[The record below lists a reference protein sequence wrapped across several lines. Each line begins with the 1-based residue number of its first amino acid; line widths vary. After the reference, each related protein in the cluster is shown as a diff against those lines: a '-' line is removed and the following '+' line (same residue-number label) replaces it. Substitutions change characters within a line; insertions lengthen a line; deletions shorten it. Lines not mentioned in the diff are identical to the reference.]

1 MTLMGKIEKIKV
13 FTLRAVG
20 KVPGPDGQI
29 QSLPARIIRVGHL
42 LFKGYI
48 EDDLTIHASSLTFV
62 TLTSLVPILAVA
74 FALMKGFGMGGDQLE
89 TILNAEWIQE
99 MPESFQAFWGQILEI
114 VNTTNFFALGW
125 IGLAFF
131 VLTAVLVLANVEKSF
146 NRVWGV
152 AKDRS
157 LPRQIANYT
166 SVLVLVPLLL
176 GVAGGLRAQ
185 VAFNQTLWQVDLTAW
200 AQNLISLGIL
210 WMALALLFILV
221 PNTRVRLRPAMGSS
235 LVTTIVFL
243 GWMKVFTVMQVGVAR
258 YNFIYGAFAAVPV
271 FMFWMYVT
279 WVIFL
284 LGAELAFALQ
294 NSDTFQME
302 SAADSASTR
311 MRIVVALMILRQA
324 GMVMEK
330 GTGVFSITVFA
341 RKNRA
346 PIRLINS
353 VMSMLTRRGYLAQVA
368 GRDAGFVLMRAP
380 ENIPL
385 HAVVTSVMRE
395 GGDHLDL
402 EDGLMMDSA
411 LKAVLAKIETG
422 LDRGFGKLTVADLV
436 AGNSFSAA
444 PNSLAPAPDAV

>member
-1 MTLMGKIEKIKV
+1 
-13 FTLRAVG
+13 
-20 KVPGPDGQI
+20 
-29 QSLPARIIRVGHL
+29 RVGHL

-74 FALMKGFGMGGDQLE
+74 FALMKGFGMGSDQLDN
-89 TILNAEWIQE
+89 LLHAEWVQE
-99 MPESFQAFWGQILEI
+99 MPESFQTFWNQILDI

-185 VAFNQTLWQVDLTAW
+185 VAFNQTFFQVDLTAW
-200 AQNLISLGIL
+200 AQNLISLFIL
-210 WMALALLFILV
+210 WLALGVLFVLV
-221 PNTRVRLRPAMGSS
+221 PNTTVRLRPAMASS
-235 LVTTIVFL
+235 LLTTVVFL

-279 WVIFL
+279 WVILL
-284 LGAELAFALQ
+284 LG
-294 NSDTFQME
+294 
-302 SAADSASTR
+302 
-311 MRIVVALMILRQA
+311 
-324 GMVMEK
+324 
-330 GTGVFSITVFA
+330 
-341 RKNRA
+341 
-346 PIRLINS
+346 
-353 VMSMLTRRGYLAQVA
+353 
-368 GRDAGFVLMRAP
+368 
-380 ENIPL
+380 
-385 HAVVTSVMRE
+385 
-395 GGDHLDL
+395 
-402 EDGLMMDSA
+402 
-411 LKAVLAKIETG
+411 
-422 LDRGFGKLTVADLV
+422 
-436 AGNSFSAA
+436 
-444 PNSLAPAPDAV
+444 

>member
-1 MTLMGKIEKIKV
+1 MKLLERINKIKT
-13 FTLRAVG
+13 FALRAVG
-20 KVPGPDGQI
+20 KLPGPDGQI

-74 FALMKGFGMGGDQLE
+74 FALMKGFGMGSDQLDN
-89 TILNAEWIQE
+89 LLHAEWVQE
-99 MPESFQAFWGQILEI
+99 MPESFQTFWNQILDI
-114 VNTTNFFALGW
+114 VNITNFFALGW

-185 VAFNQTLWQVDLTAW
+185 VAFNQTFFQVDLTAW
-200 AQNLISLGIL
+200 AQNLISLFIL
-210 WMALALLFILV
+210 WLALGVLFVLV
-221 PNTRVRLRPAMGSS
+221 PNTTVRLRPAMASS
-235 LVTTIVFL
+235 LLTTVVFL

-279 WVIFL
+279 WVILL

-294 NSDTFQME
+294 NSDTFQLE

-311 MRIVVALMILRQA
+311 MRILVALMILRQA
-324 GMVMEK
+324 GMVMVK
-330 GTGVFSITVFA
+330 GTGVFSVAVFA

-353 VMSMLTRRGYLAQVA
+353 VIAVLTRQGYLAQVA

-380 ENIPL
+380 ENLPL
-385 HAVVTSVMRE
+385 RNVVSDMMRA
-395 GGDHLDL
+395 GGDNL
-402 EDGLMMDSA
+402 ELEKSLMVDPA
-411 LKAVLAKIETG
+411 LKSMLSKIETG
-422 LDRGFGKLTVADLV
+422 LDQGFGALTVADLV
-436 AGNSFSAA
+436 AAA
-444 PNSLAPAPDAV
+444 ASPATP